1 MNQYPLIS
9 IIIPTYKGEELISST
24 IDKVLNQT
32 YSNLEIIIVD
42 DNGKETKSQLNT
54 EKLLSTNYPSI
65 KYHVLPTNSG
75 ATIARNVG
83 GELAK
88 GMYLNFLDQDD
99 DLLPEKIYCQ
109 WEVFSKGE
117 STLGLVYCSRIEK
130 FIETGREQIVKAN
143 FKGDLKGILGL
154 NHVGPP
160 TVTLIK
166 TEAFRK
172 VGGFSTKYKFKAEI
186 ELYIRL
192 SPFYTFDYVAEPL
205 VIYNR
210 RSGTFS
216 SNKAMEL
223 NEMLLFVEEYENQF
237 NKKVTAEIQ
246 ERLGELQAVNGNRGA
261 AISAFAKA
269 YINNPKRLS
278 ILVKAGFSLLG
289 SKIYKKIEKYKLNEI
304 FALNEFC

>member
-1 MNQYPLIS
+1 MNSYPLIS
-9 IIIPTYKGEELISST
+9 VIIPTYKGEELICNT

-42 DNGKETKSQLNT
+42 DNGKGAKSQLNT
-54 EKLLSTNYPSI
+54 EQLLSTKYPTI
-65 KYHVLPTNSG
+65 KYHILPTNSG
-75 ATIARNVG
+75 ATVARNVG

-99 DLLPEKIYCQ
+99 DLLPEKIHRQ
-109 WEVFSKGE
+109 WEVFNKGE

-154 NHVGPP
+154 NHIGPP

-172 VGGFSTKYKFKAEI
+172 VGGFSIKYKFKAEI

-192 SPFYTFDYVAEPL
+192 APFYTFDYVAEPL
-205 VIYNR
+205 VVYNR

-216 SNKAMEL
+216 SDKSMEL
-223 NEMLLFVEEYENQF
+223 NEMKLFVDEYGNHFNQ
-237 NKKVTAEIQ
+237 KVTAEIH
-246 ERLGELQAVNGNRGA
+246 ERFGELYACNNYRKK
-261 AISAFAKA
+261 AIAAFAKA
-269 YINNPKRLS
+269 YKNNPKRFS
-278 ILVKAGFSLLG
+278 ILVKAGFALLG
-289 SKIYKKIEKYKLNEI
+289 SKMYKKIRNVSG
-304 FALNEFC
+304 

>member
-1 MNQYPLIS
+1 MNQFPLIS
-9 IIIPTYKGEELISST
+9 VIIPTYKGEDLISST

-32 YSNLEIIIVD
+32 YQNLEIIIVD
-42 DNGKETKSQLNT
+42 DNGKGTTSQLNT
-54 EKLLSTNYPSI
+54 EKLLLTNYPSV
-65 KYHVLPTNSG
+65 KYHVLPVNSG

-83 GELAK
+83 GELAQ

-99 DLLPEKIYCQ
+99 DLLPEKIYSQ

-117 STLGLVYCSRIEK
+117 SNLGLVYCSRIEK

-154 NHVGPP
+154 NHIGPP
-160 TVTLIK
+160 TVTLVK
-166 TEAFRK
+166 TEAFRR
-172 VGGFSTKYKFKAEI
+172 VGGFSKKYKFKAEI

-205 VIYNR
+205 VVYNR

-237 NKKVTAEIQ
+237 NKRVTAEIQ
-246 ERLGELQAVNGNRGA
+246 ERLGELLAVNGNRGA
-261 AISAFAKA
+261 AITAFVKA
-269 YINNPKRLS
+269 YKNNPKRFS
-278 ILVKAGFSLLG
+278 ILVKAGFALLG
-289 SKIYKKIEKYKLNEI
+289 SKIYKKIRNVSG
-304 FALNEFC
+304 